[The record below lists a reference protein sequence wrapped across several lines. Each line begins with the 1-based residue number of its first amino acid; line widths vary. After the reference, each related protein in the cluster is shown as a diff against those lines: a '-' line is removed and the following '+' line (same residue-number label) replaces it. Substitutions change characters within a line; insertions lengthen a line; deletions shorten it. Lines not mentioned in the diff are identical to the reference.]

1 MKKTP
6 RLMKPFS
13 LSVVGLTLA
22 LALPTGLAVAQSGPQ
37 PTDDTQLKQV
47 IIFGRHGVR
56 TPNLPYNSTG
66 SGLYL
71 DALSA
76 LPFPAFSVSGVVTLT
91 PNGARNETLLGGYF
105 RLWLTKEGLLTGKD
119 SADASFVYLRAIDTP
134 LIVGTAQAFAAGFLP
149 AATININ
156 SIAPPAIDAL
166 FDPVDAGVAHLDY
179 KMAVAS
185 VNGRLGD
192 SPQSMAFAY
201 APELALTRSVLF
213 NYPVGQTPIP
223 PIPAGKLDVTSIPIE
238 VTTGNS
244 TLPVGLGGLV
254 EIAAAID
261 PFVMEYADGLPLS
274 QVGWGQLTA
283 GSISQIYRLYDRLL
297 DLEFR
302 TPYLAGVQS
311 SNLASHIVRTMVQAA
326 TGNSMTGALGNPST
340 KMVVLV
346 GTNTN
351 IVGLAGLLHLDW
363 QLPGYQ
369 PDVAAPSGALVFE
382 LRQSMRTGEYLVR
395 ASYVSQ
401 TMDQLRNQTSL
412 TLAAPPATAPVFI
425 PGCSTRKATFDCTL
439 ADFVTVSKRAIDP
452 ASADKVN

>member
-6 RLMKPFS
+6 RLLMKPFS

-56 TPNLPYNSTG
+56 TPNLPYNSAG

-76 LPFPAFSVSGVVTLT
+76 LPFPPFSVSGVVTLT

-119 SADASFVYLRAIDTP
+119 SADASFVSLRAIDTP

-179 KMAVAS
+179 KMAVAA

-192 SPQSMAFAY
+192 TPQSMAFAY
-201 APELALTRSVLF
+201 APELALS
-213 NYPVGQTPIP
+213 
-223 PIPAGKLDVTSIPIE
+223 
-238 VTTGNS
+238 
-244 TLPVGLGGLV
+244 LV
-254 EIAAAID
+254 Q
-261 PFVMEYADGLPLS
+261 LS
-274 QVGWGQLTA
+274 RW
-283 GSISQIYRLYDRLL
+283 
-297 DLEFR
+297 
-302 TPYLAGVQS
+302 
-311 SNLASHIVRTMVQAA
+311 
-326 TGNSMTGALGNPST
+326 
-340 KMVVLV
+340 
-346 GTNTN
+346 
-351 IVGLAGLLHLDW
+351 
-363 QLPGYQ
+363 
-369 PDVAAPSGALVFE
+369 PDS
-382 LRQSMRTGEYLVR
+382 
-395 ASYVSQ
+395 
-401 TMDQLRNQTSL
+401 D
-412 TLAAPPATAPVFI
+412 
-425 PGCSTRKATFDCTL
+425 
-439 ADFVTVSKRAIDP
+439 
-452 ASADKVN
+452 SADPRGKARRHLHSHRSDDR